1 MGQLVSL
8 LPSDVMAENC
18 SWKNSPC
25 IVPPTIS
32 NCVND
37 EIQPTF
43 LQNCHH
49 TMWGMQ
55 QKWPSA
61 NNFDMNTIFCSKCSQ
76 CGERASPCDNIAS
89 INIDENEE
97 YGKND
102 DNEFEGCGSNVVD
115 SAESTTEHSDEYQ
128 LFYIEI

>member
-1 MGQLVSL
+1 
-8 LPSDVMAENC
+8 
-18 SWKNSPC
+18 
-25 IVPPTIS
+25 
-32 NCVND
+32 
-37 EIQPTF
+37 
-43 LQNCHH
+43 
-49 TMWGMQ
+49 MWGMQ

-61 NNFDMNTIFCSKCSQ
+61 NNFDMNTIYCSKCSQ

-115 SAESTTEHSDEYQ
+115 SAENTTEHSDEYQ